1 MRISLIHFLS
11 LLFVKVRLGLKAE
24 AGRYKL
30 GYLWWVLE
38 PLLYAGVFYL
48 VFVVYLGLRT
58 ENFIVY
64 LLSGLFP
71 FQWFMKSVSNA
82 MGSIKGS
89 KSLLSSFTIH
99 PAFFPMTHI
108 LQDATKQL
116 VSFGFL
122 LGFLIF
128 YGVEPT
134 TTWFLLPA
142 IMMFQFLFLIGT
154 GCFVASIIPLLED
167 LRFLV
172 STLLIG
178 TMFASGIFYN
188 PREAIDQSLLSIFYA
203 NPVASLLQMYR
214 DILLYNSMPQL
225 SNMYIVGLWILF
237 FLLLSTLMLN
247 RLRPRYAKMVLE

>member
-1 MRISLIHFLS
+1 MRISTTQFVS
-11 LLFVKVRLGLKAE
+11 LLAVKVQLGLKAE

-30 GYLWWVLE
+30 GYLWWILE

-48 VFVVYLGLRT
+48 VFVVYLDLRT
-58 ENFIVY
+58 ENYIAY

-99 PAFFPMTHI
+99 PAFFPLTHVC
-108 LQDATKQL
+108 QDAVKQI
-116 VSFGFL
+116 VSFTFL

-128 YGVEPT
+128 YGIQPVPT
-134 TTWFLLPA
+134 WWLLPA
-142 IMMFQFLFLIGT
+142 VMLLQFLFVIGT

-188 PREAIDQSLLSIFYA
+188 PREAIDASLLPIFYA

-214 DILLYNSMPQL
+214 DILLYESLPDVANL
-225 SNMYIVGLWILF
+225 YVVVLWILF
-237 FLLLSTLMLN
+237 FLLLSMLMLN
-247 RLRPRYAKMVLE
+247 RLRPQYAKLVLE